1 MGVLEFLGKNKVSP
15 ELRGGNGNS
24 LIFVARNG
32 YKEIKTTLRFRPRQL
47 LFF

>member
-24 LIFVARNG
+24 LIFLQEMDIR
-32 YKEIKTTLRFRPRQL
+32 RSRQP
-47 LFF
+47 